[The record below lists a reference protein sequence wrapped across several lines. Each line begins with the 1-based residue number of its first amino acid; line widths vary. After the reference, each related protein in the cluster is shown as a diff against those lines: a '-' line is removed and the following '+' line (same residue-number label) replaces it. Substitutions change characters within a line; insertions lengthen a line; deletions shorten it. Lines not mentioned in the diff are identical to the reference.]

1 MMMSLISS
9 FCQGSNLAKTG
20 PNFNFNISR
29 VFETEPKE
37 DDIVGFWK
45 FSLKMGRRE
54 MFALFCITNFAL
66 ITLSSEMYNS

>member
-1 MMMSLISS
+1 MMMSLINS
-9 FCQGSNLAKTG
+9 FCQGSTLAKTG

-66 ITLSSEMYNS
+66 IALSSEMYNS